1 MLDSSTV
8 GKGVSN
14 LFEGEMLEK
23 VLPNEK
29 TLDNDLRG
37 KYRVNVSHSFSVSGD
52 IFCNLFL
59 FYKIFS
65 IEQWTTTRSAEA
77 HGWGRSTEALY
88 FSLPP
93 HPP

>member
-37 KYRVNVSHSFSVSGD
+37 KYRVNVSHIFFSV
-52 IFCNLFL
+52 
-59 FYKIFS
+59 
-65 IEQWTTTRSAEA
+65 W
-77 HGWGRSTEALY
+77 
-88 FSLPP
+88 
-93 HPP
+93 